1 MPPPVRYAQSGGLQI
16 AYQITGSKP
25 VDLVWTTGASSNL
38 DLFWE
43 QPLFIRLFERLAS
56 FSRFIIFDKRGTGL
70 SDRPDHLATLEERI
84 DDIRAVMDA
93 AGSERA
99 HILGVSEGGSMAIL
113 FAATYPQRTR
123 SLILHG
129 TMPRWSWAPD
139 WPWGEKQAENEE
151 FWRDRAKHDFEIDFA
166 GQTWREWAG
175 DELWDDAAFC
185 EWWARFR
192 RSGGTPAARK
202 ALDDMNLLLDV
213 RPVLPAI
220 QTPTLVTIRENDPV
234 APLDAVRTYSAQIP
248 NATLKVFRGRG
259 HLLGGVWDEWA
270 TAVEEFITGNTRV
283 VPTNRFLA
291 TLAAADIVGST
302 QLIARIGDR
311 AWRDTLDRHYEL
323 AASRLVAYG
332 GVEVDRAGDGML
344 ARFDGPARA
353 ISWARSVLGEDKTIG
368 LETRAGIHTGE
379 IELAGIAVRGM
390 AVHIASRISALA
402 LPGEVL
408 VSSTVRDL
416 VAGSGFD
423 FLDRGLH
430 ELKGVPETKH
440 IFAVA

>member
-1 MPPPVRYAQSGGLQI
+1 
-16 AYQITGSKP
+16 
-25 VDLVWTTGASSNL
+25 
-38 DLFWE
+38 
-43 QPLFIRLFERLAS
+43 
-56 FSRFIIFDKRGTGL
+56 
-70 SDRPDHLATLEERI
+70 
-84 DDIRAVMDA
+84 
-93 AGSERA
+93 A

-423 FLDRGLH
+423 FGDAEVVFTALPAGEAAKQAGTWLDEGRTVIDIGSDFRLRDPVLYERWYGYTHPAPALLAEAIYGLTELARDRIRGARLIANP
-430 ELKGVPETKH
+430 GCYPT
-440 IFAVA
+440 AA